1 MSTSHLHHTSAH
13 HLERVEAP
21 GSMLTKTAAKALA
34 VLRYA
39 TGFIFLWAFLDKT
52 FGLGYSTPEAK
63 AWINGGNPTKGFL
76 ASVDAGPLQGF
87 FHTIAGTWYAN
98 WLFMLGML
106 GIGIALFAGIGLRIA
121 AVSGTI
127 IMAGMWL
134 AEFPLAQH
142 TAKGAATGST
152 NPITDYHFIYAAV
165 LIVLAAAYAG
175 HTWGLGRWWAKLP
188 FVQKNR
194 WLI

>member
-1 MSTSHLHHTSAH
+1 MSTSHIQHTQAN

-21 GSMLTKTAAKALA
+21 GSMLTRTAARALA

-39 TGFIFLWAFLDKT
+39 TGFVFLWAFLDKT
-52 FGLGYSTPEAK
+52 FGLGYSTPSAK
-63 AWINGGNPTKGFL
+63 AWIHGGNPTKGFL

-106 GIGIALFAGIGLRIA
+106 GIGVALIAGIGMRIA
-121 AVSGTI
+121 AGSATL
-127 IMAGMWL
+127 IMAMMWL
-134 AEFPLAQH
+134 AEFPLAS
-142 TAKGAATGST
+142 GST
-152 NPITDYHFIYAAV
+152 NPLTDYHVVYAIAT
-165 LIVLAAAYAG
+165 IVLAAAYAG
-175 HTWGLGRWWAKLP
+175 QTWGLGRWWAKLP
-188 FVQKNR
+188 LVQRNR

>member
-1 MSTSHLHHTSAH
+1 MSTSHVNHTAAS

-39 TGFIFLWAFLDKT
+39 TGFVFLWAFADKLL
-52 FGLGYSTPEAK
+52 GLGYSTPSAK

-76 ASVDAGPLQGF
+76 ANVDAGPLQGF

-98 WLFMLGML
+98 WGFMLGLL
-106 GIGIALFAGIGLRIA
+106 GIGLALTTGIGMRIA
-121 AVSGTI
+121 AASGTLL
-127 IMAGMWL
+127 MAFMWL

-142 TAKGAATGST
+142 TAKGTPTGST
-152 NPITDYHFIYAAV
+152 NPLTDYHAIYAIV
-165 LIVLAAAYAG
+165 MIVLAAAYAG
-175 HTWGLGRWWAKLP
+175 QTWGLGKHWAKLP
-188 FVQKNR
+188 LVQRNR

>member
-1 MSTSHLHHTSAH
+1 MSTANIHRTGA
-13 HLERVEAP
+13 LEQVEAP

-39 TGFIFLWAFLDKT
+39 TGFVFLWAFADKLL
-52 FGLGYSTPEAK
+52 GLGYSTPSAK

-76 ASVDAGPLQGF
+76 ANVDAGPLQGF

-98 WLFMLGML
+98 WGFMLGLL
-106 GIGIALFAGIGLRIA
+106 GIGLALTTGIGMRIA
-121 AVSGTI
+121 AASGTLL
-127 IMAGMWL
+127 MAFMWL

-142 TAKGAATGST
+142 TAKGTPTGST
-152 NPITDYHFIYAAV
+152 NPLTDYHVIYAIV
-165 LIVLAAAYAG
+165 MIVLAAAYAG
-175 HTWGLGRWWAKLP
+175 QTWGLGKHWAKLP
-188 FVQKNR
+188 LVQRNR

>member
-1 MSTSHLHHTSAH
+1 MRTAH
-13 HLERVEAP
+13 IHQVNHLERVEAP
-21 GSMLTKTAAKALA
+21 GSMLTRTAAKALA

-39 TGFIFLWAFLDKT
+39 TGFVFLWAFADKT

-106 GIGIALFAGIGLRIA
+106 GIGIALTAGIGLRIA
-121 AVSGTI
+121 AVSGTL

-134 AEFPLAQH
+134 AEYPLAQH
-142 TAKGAATGST
+142 AANGAPTGST
-152 NPITDYHFIYAAV
+152 NPLTDYHVIYAAV

-175 HTWGLGRWWAKLP
+175 HTWGLGRRWAKLP
-188 FVQKNR
+188 IVQRNR

>member
-1 MSTSHLHHTSAH
+1 MSTANIHQIAN

-21 GSMLTKTAAKALA
+21 GSMLTRTAAKALA
-34 VLRYA
+34 VLRYT
-39 TGFIFLWAFLDKT
+39 TGFVFLWAFADKT
-52 FGLGYSTPEAK
+52 FGLSYSTPEAK

-106 GIGIALFAGIGLRIA
+106 GIGIAL
-121 AVSGTI
+121 T
-127 IMAGMWL
+127 
-134 AEFPLAQH
+134 
-142 TAKGAATGST
+142 
-152 NPITDYHFIYAAV
+152 
-165 LIVLAAAYAG
+165 YAG
-175 HTWGLGRWWAKLP
+175 QTWGLGKLWAKLP
-188 FVQKNR
+188 FVQRNR

>member
-1 MSTSHLHHTSAH
+1 MSTAHIQQQASHL
-13 HLERVEAP
+13 EKVEAP

-39 TGFIFLWAFLDKT
+39 TGFVFLWAFLDKT
-52 FGLGYSTPEAK
+52 FGLGYSTPAAK
-63 AWINGGNPTKGFL
+63 SWINGGNPTKGFL

-98 WLFMLGML
+98 GLFMLGLL
-106 GIGIALFAGIGLRIA
+106 GVGLALISGIGLRIA
-121 AVSGTI
+121 AASGTLM
-127 IMAGMWL
+127 MAMMWL

-142 TAKGAATGST
+142 TAKGAPSGST
-152 NPITDYHFIYAAV
+152 NPLTDYHFIYAAV

-175 HTWGLGRWWAKLP
+175 HTWGLGRIWAKLP